1 MALYN
6 PTTVSKQRG
15 PEEKRAAQQARVLAL
30 LRRYGWNATSFQV
43 LEPGLRYWFGGDDT
57 CVAYVDTGKSFVVAG
72 APIAGEAQVQQA
84 AERFAAFAR
93 RCGRRLR
100 FFAVA
105 DRFLELAP
113 FDALQVGEQPCW
125 DPAAWPQILK
135 GSRSLRE
142 QLRRARAH
150 GVAVRLLDAQELEG
164 PARAGVEALIARW
177 LGSRRMAPMGFLVEV
192 HPFSFAGE
200 RRYFVAER
208 EGRVVGFLAAVPI
221 YARGGWFFEDLLRD
235 PEAPNG
241 TAELLVDAAMR
252 DVAAGGAGYVTLGLA
267 PLAGVSGWLASMG
280 RLTRGLY
287 DFSGLAA
294 FKAKL
299 RPQAWEAIFLAY
311 PRGELGVVA
320 LSDTLSAFSRR
331 GLLRFGLETLAR
343 VPNVVI
349 QALALLLVPWTV
361 ALAFAP
367 AREFPAPWVQA
378 AWVAFDVVLFALLM
392 ALVRRWNHALA
403 TALASIVTADAAI
416 TLAQALAWNLPR
428 ARGAADVLVACV
440 AVLAPSVAA
449 LLLWRAR
456 WHRRRWLQR

>member
-6 PTTVSKQRG
+6 PTTVAMQRA
-15 PEEKRAAQQARVLAL
+15 PEEKRAWQQARVLAL
-30 LRRYGWNATSFQV
+30 LQRYGWNATSFQV

-57 CVAYVDTGKSFVVAG
+57 CVAYVDTGKAFVVAG
-72 APIAGEAQVQQA
+72 APIADEASVRQT

-93 RCGRRLR
+93 RCRRRLR

-113 FDALQVGEQPCW
+113 FAALQIGEQPCW
-125 DPAAWPQILK
+125 QPADWPAILK

-150 GVAVRLLDAQELEG
+150 GVTVRRLAATELEG
-164 PARAGVEALIARW
+164 PVRAGVEELIARW
-177 LGSRRMAPMGFLVEV
+177 LGTRRMAPMGFLVEV
-192 HPFSFAGE
+192 HPFSFAHE
-200 RRYFVAER
+200 RRYYVAER
-208 EGRVVGFLAAVPI
+208 EGRILGFLAAVPI

-235 PEAPNG
+235 PDAPNG
-241 TAELLVDAAMR
+241 TSELLVDAAMR
-252 DVAAGGAGYVTLGLA
+252 DVAEAGAGYVTLGLA

-299 RPQAWEAIFLAY
+299 RPQAWEPIHLAY
-311 PRGELGVVA
+311 PRGEHGVVA
-320 LSDTLSAFSRR
+320 LADTLGAFSRR
-331 GLLRFGLETLAR
+331 GLLRFGVETLAR
-343 VPNVVI
+343 VPNVVL
-349 QALALLLVPWTV
+349 QALALLLVPWTL

-367 AREFPAPWVQA
+367 TRFFPAPWVQA
-378 AWVAFDVVLFALLM
+378 AWVAFDIALFLALM
-392 ALVRRWNHALA
+392 ALVRRWHHRLA
-403 TALASIVTADAAI
+403 TVLACVVTADAAV
-416 TLAQALAWNLPR
+416 TLTQALLWNLPR
-428 ARGAADVLVACV
+428 HEGLADTAATTI